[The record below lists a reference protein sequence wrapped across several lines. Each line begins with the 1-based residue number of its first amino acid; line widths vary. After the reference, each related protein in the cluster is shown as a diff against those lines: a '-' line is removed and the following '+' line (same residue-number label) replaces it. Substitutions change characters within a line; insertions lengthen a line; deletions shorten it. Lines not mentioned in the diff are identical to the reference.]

1 MSLRRRSRTFVT
13 AGLTTVLCVAA
24 SLSVAAPASAT
35 APGDNGRIAF
45 RRFLDAD
52 RTTAAI
58 FTIRPDGTG
67 ERQVTGPDLGT
78 TDSQPDWS
86 PDGRLIG
93 FERCVPN
100 TVCAIYTV
108 HPDGTHLRRLT
119 APCDAPPPDIETKC
133 ADESAIAFLPDSR
146 HVVFT
151 RSTGLVSD
159 EGFIEHS
166 DLVVSDLSER
176 HARAVVISARFSGDN
191 TGAVVS
197 PSGHQ
202 MAYEQ
207 VNSSLRSPAGG
218 KAVFVVDLDG
228 RHRHRVTPWALT
240 AGDHPDWSPN
250 GRWIL
255 ARSNDSDTFLD
266 SQLYLVHP
274 NGTGLRQVTH
284 ISADTQLL
292 SASFSPDG
300 TRITY
305 AQSGTGGL
313 PDIFTMN
320 TYGTQQRQVTRTE
333 QWDSAP
339 DWGPRHA
346 DHG

>member
-1 MSLRRRSRTFVT
+1 MSLRHRIVAVAIASLT
-13 AGLTTVLCVAA
+13 ASLCVI
-24 SLSVAAPASAT
+24 VPASAT
-35 APGDNGRIAF
+35 SPGDNGRIAF

-58 FTIRPDGTG
+58 FTVRPDGTG
-67 ERQVTGPDLGT
+67 ERRVTRPGAGT

-119 APCDAPPPDIETKC
+119 APCDATPPDIETEC
-133 ADESAIAFLPDSR
+133 ADESSIAFLPDSR

-151 RSTGLVSD
+151 RSTGLVD
-159 EGFIEHS
+159 QEGFIEHS
-166 DLVVSDLSER
+166 DLVVSDLTEQHTR
-176 HARAVVISARFSGDN
+176 TVVSSPPFSGDN

-202 MAYEQ
+202 LAYER
-207 VNSSLRSPAGG
+207 VNSSLSNPAGG

-228 RHRHRVTPWALT
+228 RHQHRVTPWALN

-250 GRWIL
+250 GQWIL
-255 ARSNDSDTFLD
+255 ARSNDSDSFLN

-284 ISADTQLL
+284 LSADTQLL

-300 TRITY
+300 RLIDF
-305 AQSGTGGL
+305 ARSGYGGL

-320 TYGTQQRQVTRTE
+320 LHGRNVHQVTDTP

-339 DWGPRHA
+339 DWGPRPR
-346 DHG
+346 DRS